1 MDVKGVTGAR
11 WVLKSGL
18 QTHSVEEI
26 MRVGR
31 VSPLLAQLL
40 AIRGIAPADVESFIT
55 PEFSDI
61 KPPEALPA
69 IADAVNLIVDAIES
83 KRRIAIYGDYDVDG
97 ITSIAILSRIFDLAG
112 ARHQFY
118 IPHRVEEGYGLQSAA
133 VEQLADEGVELLITV
148 DCGIS
153 ASEPVRMAK
162 SRGLRVII
170 TDHHQLPPELPP
182 ADVIVH
188 PLVGADGTLKDLC
201 AAGVVLKLA
210 WGLAQR
216 LSKARKVDGAYREV
230 LLEATA
236 LAALGTIADVVPL
249 IGDNRVTVTYGLKA
263 LRQWRSPG
271 IDALSAICRRSGFG
285 GRVDDEYIGFSIA
298 PRLNAAG
305 RMGHAREALELLLTA
320 DADIA
325 ASLAEEL
332 DRLNRQRQKT
342 EREMFGRAVEM
353 ISSLP
358 QVPECIVVHDEAW
371 HPGVAGIVASRLVE
385 HFGRPAFVLCRDGNV
400 FSGSARGMAG
410 FDVHA
415 AIASAHRWI
424 ISGGGHSAAGGVK
437 VSAENMIPFTEALA
451 RYTAEVIP
459 EGGFV
464 KTVEVD
470 ALLEADQI
478 GPSLLFDLEKLAP
491 FGMGNRRPRFLLP
504 ASVVDSPPRLC
515 GLGGRTVQLTLR
527 IGGRLIQAVGFR
539 LGTLSSDL
547 RRGMSIDAVVEF
559 RPSLESRAHRP
570 EFRLLDFRYSPAA
583 VADSPARKS
592 EAPVEALNPTA
603 R

>member
-1 MDVKGVTGAR
+1 
-11 WVLKSGL
+11 
-18 QTHSVEEI
+18 

-31 VSPLLAQLL
+31 CSSLLAQLL
-40 AIRGIAPADVESFIT
+40 AIRGIAPADVESFLS
-55 PEFSDI
+55 PDFSDI

-97 ITSIAILSRIFDLAG
+97 ITSIAILSRIFNLAG

-118 IPHRVEEGYGLQSAA
+118 IPHRVEEGYGLQAAA
-133 VEQLADEGVELLITV
+133 VEQLAGEGVELLITV

-153 ASEPVRMAK
+153 TPEPVRMAK
-162 SRGLRVII
+162 SRGMRVII

-182 ADVIVH
+182 ADVMVH

-216 LSKARKVDGAYREV
+216 LSQAHKVTGAYREV

-285 GRVDDEYIGFSIA
+285 GRVDDEYIGFAIA

-320 DADIA
+320 DADTA

-342 EREMFGRAVEM
+342 EREMFGRALEM

-385 HFGRPAFVLCRDGNV
+385 HFGRPAFVLCRDGDV
-400 FSGSARGMAG
+400 FSGSARGMEG

-437 VSAENMIPFTEALA
+437 LGAENMIPFTEALA
-451 RYTAEVIP
+451 RYTARVVP

-478 GPSLLFDLEKLAP
+478 GPSLLSDLEKLAP

-504 ASVVDSPPRLC
+504 AAVIDSPPRLC

-527 IGGRLIQAVGFR
+527 TGGRLIQAVGFR
-539 LGTLSSDL
+539 LGTLSADL

-570 EFRLLDFRYSPAA
+570 EFRLLDFRHSPVAA
-583 VADSPARKS
+583 ADSPAL
-592 EAPVEALNPTA
+592 AAA
-603 R
+603 RSR

>member
-11 WVLKSGL
+11 WVPKAGL
-18 QTHSVEEI
+18 QAQPVEEI
-26 MRVGR
+26 MQVGR
-31 VSPLLAQLL
+31 CSSLLAQLL
-40 AIRGIAPADVESFIT
+40 AIRGIAPADVESFIS

-69 IADAVNLIVDAIES
+69 IADAVHLIVNAIES
-83 KRRIAIYGDYDVDG
+83 NRRIAIYGDYDVDG

-118 IPHRVEEGYGLQSAA
+118 IPHRIEEGYGLQSAA
-133 VEQLADEGVELLITV
+133 VEQLAGQGVELLITV

-153 ASEPVRMAK
+153 TPEPVQIAK
-162 SRGLRVII
+162 SRGMRVII
-170 TDHHQLPPELPP
+170 TDHHQLPPQLPP

-188 PLVGADGTLKDLC
+188 PLVGTDGTLKDLC

-216 LSKARKVDGAYREV
+216 LSKAAKVEGAFREV

-263 LRQWRSPG
+263 LRQLRSPG
-271 IDALSAICRRSGFG
+271 IDALSAICRSSGFS
-285 GRVDDEYIGFSIA
+285 GRVDDEYIGFAIA

-305 RMGHAREALELLLTA
+305 RMGHAREALELLLTR
-320 DADIA
+320 DADVA
-325 ASLAEEL
+325 GRLAQEL

-342 EREMFGRAVEM
+342 EREMFSRAVEI
-353 ISSLP
+353 ISALP
-358 QVPECIVVHDEAW
+358 QVPGCIVVHDEAW

-385 HFGRPAFVLCRDGNV
+385 HFGRPAFVLCRDGDV

-415 AIASAHRWI
+415 AIASAHRLI
-424 ISGGGHSAAGGVK
+424 ISGGGHPAAGGVK
-437 VSAENMIPFTEALA
+437 LLAENLIPFTEALA
-451 RYTAEVIP
+451 RYTARVIP

-464 KTVEVD
+464 KTVEID
-470 ALLEADQI
+470 AGLGADQI
-478 GPSLLFDLEKLAP
+478 GPSLLADLEKLAP
-491 FGMGNRRPRFLLP
+491 FGMGNRRPRFLISG
-504 ASVVDSPPRLC
+504 AVIDSPPRLC
-515 GLGGRTVQLTLR
+515 GLGGRTVQLNLR
-527 IGGRLIQAVGFR
+527 VGRHVLQAVGFQ
-539 LGTLSSDL
+539 LGKLSSEL

-559 RPSLESRAHRP
+559 RSSLESRDHRP
-570 EFRLLDFRYSPAA
+570 AFRLLDFRCLAESPIS
-583 VADSPARKS
+583 SPMLAGAKH
-592 EAPVEALNPTA
+592 
-603 R
+603 